1 MAGNHLDIFS
11 EQALEFFGHE
21 GSREHYQ
28 RLKDERKLYATQC
41 DSCGHKSYP
50 SRSFCPECFEQSVTW
65 VEIGEGATLYAFTT
79 QSRALRFMAPAVIGV
94 VEIPDVGLIMA
105 PIGGALEDLQ
115 IGQALKLEVIDLSDD
130 LTMHQFVSA

>member
-1 MAGNHLDIFS
+1 
-11 EQALEFFGHE
+11 
-21 GSREHYQ
+21 
-28 RLKDERKLYATQC
+28 
-41 DSCGHKSYP
+41 
-50 SRSFCPECFEQSVTW
+50 
-65 VEIGEGATLYAFTT
+65 
-79 QSRALRFMAPAVIGV
+79 MAPSVIGV